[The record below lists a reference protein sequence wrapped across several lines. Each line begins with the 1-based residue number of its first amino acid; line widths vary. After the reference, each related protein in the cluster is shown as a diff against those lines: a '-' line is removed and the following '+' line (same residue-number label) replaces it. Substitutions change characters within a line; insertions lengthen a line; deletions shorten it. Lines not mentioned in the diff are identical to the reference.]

1 VCTGFVRH
9 WRSPYPGNRRDGSP
23 RKGLRCPPSASST
36 RCLDRPVRLC
46 CCLLG
51 AQLSSVLRR
60 RRRVCTPQPAACLQ
74 TLTNVAPAMEEQGCH
89 HAPGKR
95 LLSATMRRRSC
106 SCWLCSSGDGG
117 PGGGARVRMVE
128 RERRAALRRCAA
140 SRSGGGG
147 GCVLPA
153 TTCTHHNN
161 SPASSLQ
168 GGRSISTRPPAA
180 SLNCAAL
187 GWPGT
192 RVCTP
197 ALCLPGQQ
205 PSHPARLANCRT
217 LPGQDASSARPQSG
231 MPPRRPTCCGAR
243 GGRALDQR
251 APRFAAC
258 SRVGEPFHW
267 VAGRLRSTRVDHGH
281 ARDGMLWGWLW
292 RRYEHPPV
300 TERQARGCETDA
312 LPLMG

>member
-1 VCTGFVRH
+1 V
-9 WRSPYPGNRRDGSP
+9 Y
-23 RKGLRCPPSASST
+23 
-36 RCLDRPVRLC
+36 
-46 CCLLG
+46 
-51 AQLSSVLRR
+51 
-60 RRRVCTPQPAACLQ
+60 RVCTALAEPVSGKSTRWVSQEGPSLPSVSLFHALPRSPCAPLLLPAWCPAEQRPPPQ
-74 TLTNVAPAMEEQGCH
+74 APRVHASARSLPSNPNQRRSRREQGCH

-147 GCVLPA
+147 GCVLPR